1 MANKKNRCSR
11 RGFLKSGAL
20 MGVSAV
26 TAGTASESIVKATA
40 STGTAEK
47 VKYRP
52 ERQYRYPW
60 WVKTVNKITTE
71 TNDAITMK
79 PLANL
84 PLLMIMTETEKWLQ
98 DGIQGSKLTIN
109 NIKNNVPGSS
119 LKDFALHYA
128 AGSFFRW
135 GLGRNG
141 SIISGREIFAEVTEQ
156 NIHTP
161 KDLGVPRWEGTPKEA
176 SDMIEAAGIQLG
188 ATQVA
193 FTKINPLWLPPFV
206 KIDPNAEKITPLP
219 DLMREISEILQGNIY
234 NFYKND
240 IPQIKARAQIFKE
253 IMLKNK
259 DEVLMV
265 LPERYK
271 YVVVG
276 TSARPYDLTV
286 RAGSQLGAAGDRVGA
301 SDSFL
306 AMTRIRNFIKGIGY
320 DTVDTPNMN
329 DVPWAVAA
337 GLGEMGRMN
346 RMISPIFG
354 GNVVLWSFL
363 TDLPLAPDKPIDF
376 GLQEFCR
383 QCKKCAEACPTG
395 ALSLDTDPTWAPQ
408 GPWSVPGKKVY
419 FENSNKCQEYMN
431 QAMNFCAI
439 CLSSCPWT
447 KKDKAAL
454 HQISRIMGSKASW
467 AGELLR
473 KMDDAFGYERI
484 TAKDS
489 EMNNWWRLN
498 IPTGG
503 IDSWQGKS

>member
-1 MANKKNRCSR
+1 
-11 RGFLKSGAL
+11 
-20 MGVSAV
+20 VSQP
-26 TAGTASESIVKATA
+26 IVKAA
-40 STGTAEK
+40 SPAAGRAK
-47 VKYRP
+47 AKYRP
-52 ERQYRYPW
+52 HRKYRYPW
-60 WVKTVNKITTE
+60 WVETVDQITTE

-79 PLANL
+79 PLLNL
-84 PLLMIMTETEKWLQ
+84 PLLMIMTETDKWLK
-98 DGIQGSKLTIN
+98 DGIEGSKLSIE

-135 GLGRNG
+135 GLGWNG
-141 SIISGREIFAEVTEQ
+141 RMLAGREIYTEVAAR

-161 KDLGVPRWEGTPKEA
+161 QDLGVPRWEGTPEEA

-188 ATQVA
+188 STQVA
-193 FTKINPLWLPPFV
+193 FTRINPLWIPPFV
-206 KIDPNAEKITPLP
+206 KFDPDADKVTPLP
-219 DLMREISEILQGNIY
+219 DLILELSEIFEGDLY
-234 NFYKND
+234 NFYRDD
-240 IPQIKARAQIFKE
+240 IPKIKTRALKFKE
-253 IMLKNK
+253 NMLKDRDK
-259 DEVLMV
+259 VLMV

-306 AMTRIRNFIKGIGY
+306 AMTRIRNFIKGLGY
-320 DTVDTPNMN
+320 DTVDMPSMN

-354 GNVVLWSFL
+354 GNVVLWSFI
-363 TDLPLAPDKPIDF
+363 TDLPVAPDKPIDF

-383 QCKKCAEACPTG
+383 NCKKCAEACPAG
-395 ALSLDTDPTWAPQ
+395 ALSMDKEPSWAPR

-419 FENSNKCQEYMN
+419 FENSKKCQEYMN
-431 QAMNFCAI
+431 QAKNFCAI

-467 AGELLR
+467 AGEMLR

-484 TAKDS
+484 TPEDS
-489 EMNNWWRLN
+489 EMNDWWKLN

-503 IDSWQGKS
+503 IDTWQGKT